1 MASETWALWLRG
13 VSVVDQ
19 LKCHLGARGQLVT
32 WGNLQEPFPNFFTTR
47 VGRCVSL
54 VITSRPVAA
63 VPSVFPDRIA
73 IVRSSSSYLSMSG
86 CLTSRDHGEATMHIS

>member
-32 WGNLQEPFPNFFTTR
+32 WGNLQEPSPNFFTTK
-47 VGRCVSL
+47 
-54 VITSRPVAA
+54 SRTVC
-63 VPSVFPDRIA
+63 
-73 IVRSSSSYLSMSG
+73 IVRYNQSPCGSSAF
-86 CLTSRDHGEATMHIS
+86 CLP